1 MFFLLVLAISNHRL
15 IAIRNIAVAFLNL
28 CQHLGIVLRMRKLN
42 LQGLVFIH
50 ADLFHT
56 FNSNSSCKRWDILMD
71 NQVLD
76 PFAPS
81 ARFVKFQIE
90 FTLNLLFRDQRIR
103 DFRIVLCPYFK
114 KILFRDNILLEVFI

>member
-15 IAIRNIAVAFLNL
+15 IAIRNIAATFLNL

-50 ADLFHT
+50 ADQFHT